1 MTRRAL
7 VVDDSEF
14 QRDLVTR
21 TINDW
26 FSVVAKAE
34 NGEDAVAKFKE
45 YEPDIVTMDIMMPEM
60 NGIEALKKIKEL
72 SPDTIVVMVT
82 SVKQKEKMREAARNG
97 ANGYVTKAF
106 ERNDMVT
113 EFNDVLE
120 VPVE

>member
-26 FSVVAKAE
+26 FSVVATAE
-34 NGEDAVAKFKE
+34 NGEDAIAKFKE
-45 YEPDIVTMDIMMPEM
+45 HEPDIVTMDIMMPKM
-60 NGIEALKKIKEL
+60 DGLEALQEIKAI
-72 SPDTIVVMVT
+72 SPDTIIVMVT
-82 SVKQKEKMREAARNG
+82 SVTQKEKMREAARNG